1 MAAKYSESDIE
12 AFLQERKPLPKDFR
26 SKIRLRDK
34 RGHKEQELDIQGAG
48 GNQFRLILRQSKFNV
63 LDFSIIL
70 AYCPAG
76 SNQLFRLR
84 RYNGKSHEHTNTIES
99 DRFYNY
105 HIHTATERYQEIGM
119 REDTYAK
126 PSDRFSDFNSA
137 ISCMFSDC
145 GFDVPEDPQL
155 KLFKEVEI

>member
-1 MAAKYSESDIE
+1 MLTENW
-12 AFLQERKPLPKDFR
+12 KPYQPL
-26 SKIRLRDK
+26 IT
-34 RGHKEQELDIQGAG
+34 
-48 GNQFRLILRQSKFNV
+48 NQDLTPIFIA
-63 LDFSIIL
+63 IIL
-70 AYCPAG
+70 AYCPPG

-99 DRFYNY
+99 DRFYNH

-119 REDTYAK
+119 REDTYAN
-126 PSDRFSDFNSA
+126 PSDRFSDFNTA
-137 ISCMFSDC
+137 INCMLSDC